1 MLSIFF
7 PRKCIFCGQLLSKDE
22 LDLCHDCRTGA
33 PVFTGSKT
41 KIPFVAQWSA
51 IWYYNDSVR
60 RSIHKYKF
68 FNNRSYCDAFGRML
82 AMKALTASLASC
94 DLITWV
100 PTSFIRR
107 LRRGYDQSEL
117 LANAVGRELGMKPR
131 RTLRKIRNNPPQSKL
146 KAPAQRRA
154 NVLGV
159 YAPYHPERYAG
170 KRILLLDDVVTTGST
185 ASECARILM
194 TSGAAEVYLVAIA
207 AASEEKKQ

>member
-7 PRKCIFCGQLLSKDE
+7 PRKCIFCGRLLSKNE

-33 PVFTGSKT
+33 PEFTGSKT

-60 RSIHKYKF
+60 KSIHKYKF

-82 AMKALTASLASC
+82 AMKALTTSLASC

-107 LRRGYDQSEL
+107 LQRGYDQSEL
-117 LANAVGRELGMKPR
+117 LAKAVGRELGMKPL

-146 KAPAQRRA
+146 KASAQRRA

-159 YAPYHPERYAG
+159 YTPYHPERYAG

-207 AASEEKKQ
+207 AASEDKKQ